1 MFSSDTFTIANQMLS
16 ETEQLAERRLQSSK
30 KRSHYGELLQLSFP
44 RNSIVR
50 IILRKNEKVT
60 LCGSKKLQPDV
71 SNFFKVIR
79 SGPTNVQVK
88 NLSDGTIKTVIKIF
102 GGRC

>member
-1 MFSSDTFTIANQMLS
+1 MLS
-16 ETEQLAERRLQSSK
+16 ETDQSAERWLHSSK
-30 KRSHYGELLQLSFP
+30 KRSHYEELLQLSFP

-60 LCGSKKLQPDV
+60 LCGSKKLQPYV
-71 SNFFKVIR
+71 SNFVKVIK